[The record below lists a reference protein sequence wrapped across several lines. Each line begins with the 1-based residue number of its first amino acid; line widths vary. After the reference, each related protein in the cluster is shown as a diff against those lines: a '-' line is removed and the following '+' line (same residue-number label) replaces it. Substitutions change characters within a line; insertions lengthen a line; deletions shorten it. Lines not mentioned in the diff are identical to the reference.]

1 MGVPRTD
8 LNNDED
14 DWLLGCLEGNRR
26 SQHDAFRHLLP
37 ILRGVVRR
45 YTWNESDVQDILQEA
60 FIRIFKSINQFD
72 KTKGSFTSWS
82 KRIAINTAINE
93 GKKRMRHKIME
104 HDLPVP
110 IEPDVIHKM
119 GLDDLVQAL
128 TAMPTDQHRVF
139 NLHLVDGFSHKEIGE
154 MLNITPDVS
163 RQRLSKARRWIK
175 RRFELSGNDLV
186 LKQNLQR

>member
-1 MGVPRTD
+1 MGMPRTD

-14 DWLLGCLEGNRR
+14 DWLERCLEGNRR
-26 SQHDAFRHLLP
+26 SQRDAFRHLLP

-60 FIRIFKSINQFD
+60 FIRIFKSAKQFD
-72 KTKGSFTSWS
+72 KTKGSFTNWS

-93 GKKRMRHKIME
+93 GKKRMRHRVMDHGVSVAIQ
-104 HDLPVP
+104 
-110 IEPDVIHKM
+110 PDVIRKM
-119 GLDDLVQAL
+119 DLEDLVQTL

-139 NLHLVDGFSHKEIGE
+139 NLHLVDGFSHKEIGK

-163 RQRLSKARRWIK
+163 RQRLAKARRWIK
-175 RRFELSGNDLV
+175 LRFELAGNDLV
-186 LKQNLQR
+186 PKQNLK

>member
-8 LNNDED
+8 SNNGED
-14 DWLLGCLEGNRR
+14 DWLEECLKGNRR
-26 SQHDAFRHLLP
+26 SQRDAFRHLLP

-45 YTWNESDVQDILQEA
+45 YTWNEFDVQDILQEA
-60 FIRIFKSINQFD
+60 FIKIFKNINQFD
-72 KTKGSFTSWS
+72 KKKGSFTSWS

-93 GKKRMRHKIME
+93 GKKRMRHRVID
-104 HDLPVP
+104 HDVSAP

-119 GLDDLVQAL
+119 GLDDLIQTL
-128 TAMPTDQHRVF
+128 TAMPTDQYRVL

-163 RQRLSKARRWIK
+163 RQRLAKARRWIK
-175 RRFELSGNDLV
+175 WRFELSGNDLV
-186 LKQNLQR
+186 SKQNLQ

>member
-1 MGVPRTD
+1 MGVPRTN

-14 DWLLGCLEGNRR
+14 NWLEGCLGGNRQ
-26 SQHDAFRHLLP
+26 SQRDAFRHLFP
-37 ILRGVVRR
+37 ILRGAVRR
-45 YTWNESDVQDILQEA
+45 YTWNESDVEDILQEA
-60 FIRIFKSINQFD
+60 FFRIFKSAKQFD
-72 KTKGSFTSWS
+72 KTKGSFTNWS

-93 GKKRMRHKIME
+93 GKKRMRHRVID
-104 HDLPVP
+104 HDVPVP
-110 IEPDVIHKM
+110 IEPDVILKM
-119 GLDDLVQAL
+119 GLDDLVQML
-128 TAMPTDQHRVF
+128 TAMPTDQYRVL

-186 LKQNLQR
+186 PKQNLQR

>member
-1 MGVPRTD
+1 MGVPVNQR
-8 LNNDED
+8 NNGED
-14 DWLLGCLEGNRR
+14 DWLEGCLKGNRR
-26 SQHDAFRHLLP
+26 SQRDAFRHLLP

-60 FIRIFKSINQFD
+60 FIKIFKNINQFD
-72 KTKGSFTSWS
+72 KKKGSFTSWS

-93 GKKRMRHKIME
+93 GKKRMRHRVID
-104 HDLPVP
+104 HDVSAP

-119 GLDDLVQAL
+119 SLDDLIQTL
-128 TAMPTDQHRVF
+128 TAMPTDQYRVL

-163 RQRLSKARRWIK
+163 RQRLAKARRWIK
-175 RRFELSGNDLV
+175 WRFELSGNDLV
-186 LKQNLQR
+186 SKQNLQ

>member
-1 MGVPRTD
+1 MGVPRTN

-14 DWLLGCLEGNRR
+14 NWLEGCLGGNRQ
-26 SQHDAFRHLLP
+26 SQRDAFRHLFP
-37 ILRGVVRR
+37 ILRGAVRR
-45 YTWNESDVQDILQEA
+45 YTWNESDVEDILQEA
-60 FIRIFKSINQFD
+60 FFRIFKSAKQFD
-72 KTKGSFTSWS
+72 KTKGSFTNWS

-93 GKKRMRHKIME
+93 GKKRMRHRVID
-104 HDLPVP
+104 HDVPVP
-110 IEPDVIHKM
+110 IEPDVILKM
-119 GLDDLVQAL
+119 GLDDLVQMLA
-128 TAMPTDQHRVF
+128 AMPTDQYRVL

-186 LKQNLQR
+186 PKQNLQR

>member
-1 MGVPRTD
+1 
-8 LNNDED
+8 
-14 DWLLGCLEGNRR
+14 
-26 SQHDAFRHLLP
+26 
-37 ILRGVVRR
+37 
-45 YTWNESDVQDILQEA
+45 
-60 FIRIFKSINQFD
+60 
-72 KTKGSFTSWS
+72 
-82 KRIAINTAINE
+82 
-93 GKKRMRHKIME
+93 MRHKIME

-186 LKQNLQR
+186 PKQNLQR